1 LDFDILTDGRTI
13 LEASAEE
20 LEQWMQTGLQ
30 KRFQMFG
37 KDLFCYSP
45 TAYPYKIPDHEH
57 TCSHSFISLSV
68 TGTSC
73 SLMCEHCEGRL
84 LKGMV
89 PAQTPEALLQQCSD
103 VHAKGG
109 EGVLISGGSD
119 SQGYVPL
126 KRFLKTIGKVKRDL
140 GLQVVVHTGLV
151 DEETAQGLGKA
162 AIDAAMLDIIGDAS
176 VSEQVYHLKDGPK
189 NMDRSL
195 DILSQAG
202 IPIVPH
208 VLVGLN
214 YGKLGGEIEALEMI
228 SKHNPDALVIIALS
242 PVRKTAMDGID
253 PPTPTDIG
261 RIMTVARLG
270 LEKTPLLLGCARPIG
285 NHKIESDK
293 YAVRCG
299 VNGVA
304 YISQEGVDTARS
316 IGLRPVFEDVC
327 CSLVYQV
334 VTGSV

>member
-1 LDFDILTDGRTI
+1 MDFDIPTDGLTI
-13 LEASAEE
+13 LEAPAEE
-20 LEQWMQTGLQ
+20 LEHWMQTGLEIRLQ
-30 KRFQMFG
+30 SFG
-37 KDLFCYSP
+37 TDLFCYSP
-45 TAYPYKIPDHEH
+45 TAYPYKIPDHKP
-57 TCSHSFISLSV
+57 TCAHNFNSLSV

-89 PAQTPEALLQQCSD
+89 STQTPEKLFQQCSE

-119 SQGYVPL
+119 SQGHVPL
-126 KRFLKTIGKVKRDL
+126 KRFLKTIARVKSELDM
-140 GLQVVVHTGLV
+140 QVVVHTGLV

-162 AIDAAMLDIIGDAS
+162 GIDAAMLDIIGDVTVAK
-176 VSEQVYHLKDGPK
+176 EVYHLEDGPK
-189 NMDRSL
+189 RMNQSMEL
-195 DILSQAG
+195 LSSAG

-228 SKHNPDALVIIALS
+228 SQHSPEALVIIALS
-242 PVRKTAMDGID
+242 PVRKTAMDGVE
-253 PPTPTDIG
+253 PPTPQDVG
-261 RIMTVARLG
+261 RVMTVARLG
-270 LEKTPLLLGCARPIG
+270 LQKTPLLLGCARPIG
-285 NHKIESDK
+285 NHKIDSDK

-316 IGLRPVFEDVC
+316 IGLHPVFEDVC
-327 CSLVYQV
+327 CSLAYQV
-334 VTGSV
+334 ITGSS